1 MKMQRVFDLIVDERV
16 RQDNKW
22 GKDRIQPAYLWLTIL
37 IEEVGEVGEAA
48 LSKDIKNMKEELIH
62 CAAVIVAWM
71 ESLD

>member
-22 GKDRIQPAYLWLTIL
+22 GEDRKQPAFLWLTIL
-37 IEEVGEVGEAA
+37 IEEVGEVAKAILER
-48 LSKDIKNMKEELIH
+48 DMENMKVEMIQ

-71 ESLD
+71 ESVG